1 MRHWQQLSIED
12 RLDVIEITSAKK
24 HLPQLAVE
32 KDWWVT
38 MVLKALSNSR
48 HFRLMSFKGG
58 TSLSKGWNLIN
69 RFSEDI
75 DIALRREG
83 LFSISSTSGNQL
95 AKARRTTRHYIVR
108 ELPSELAEA
117 LKAMDI
123 VDFSVEPVTTR
134 TDALG
139 NTTELCATTH
149 PSTVFVHYKS
159 ILPDV
164 SEYIEPKVK
173 IEISCL
179 SMDEP
184 VENKTIRSFMAD
196 VLSEEEDVEVIFP
209 TVVPT
214 RTFLE
219 KIFLLHEE
227 FQKEKPRSKRM
238 SRHLYDIEKIMDTEF
253 GKSIEDREL
262 YENVV
267 RHRSV
272 FNKIEGVDYK
282 MHNPSLLSFIPP
294 ENAIADW
301 KKDYESMQ
309 KHFIHDVHSLTFEEL
324 MKRMKELM
332 ERLRNI

>member
-12 RLDVIEITSAKK
+12 RLDVLEITSAKT

-38 MVLKALSNSR
+38 MVLKALSNTR
-48 HFRLMSFKGG
+48 HFRQMSFKGG

-83 LFSISSTSGNQL
+83 VFGISSASGNQL
-95 AKARRTTRHYIVR
+95 AKVRRTARHYIVR
-108 ELPSELAEA
+108 ELPGEMADA

-123 VDFSVEPVTTR
+123 VDFSVEPETTR
-134 TDALG
+134 TDAEG

-149 PSTVFVHYKS
+149 PSTIFVHYKS

-184 VENKTIRSFMAD
+184 VENKKIRSFMAD

-238 SRHLYDIEKIMDTEF
+238 SRHLYDLEKIMDTEF

-267 RHRSV
+267 RHRSI
-272 FNKIEGVDYK
+272 FNKVEGVDYK
-282 MHNPSLLSFIPP
+282 THNPSSLAFIPP
-294 ENAIADW
+294 ENIIIDW

-309 KHFIHDVHSLTFEEL
+309 KHFIHDDHSLAFEEL
-324 MKRMKELM
+324 MQRMKELR
-332 ERLRNI
+332 ERIRNV